1 MAKFNFYPEIT
12 EIDMRDVTWDKL
24 KISGFPW
31 LGLLAIMYPKI

>member
-1 MAKFNFYPEIT
+1 MAKFKICPEISG
-12 EIDMRDVTWDKL
+12 IDMRDVAWDKL